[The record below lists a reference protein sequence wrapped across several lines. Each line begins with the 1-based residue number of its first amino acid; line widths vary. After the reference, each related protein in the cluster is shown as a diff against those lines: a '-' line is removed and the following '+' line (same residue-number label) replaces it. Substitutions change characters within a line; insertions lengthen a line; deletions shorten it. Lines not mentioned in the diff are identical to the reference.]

1 MMSLYQFHGGE
12 NIHDFQ
18 GIFIRMRDHNGLGK
32 TSISM
37 DFFSSFFSGGA
48 TLFGCNH

>member
-12 NIHDFQ
+12 NHPRFP

-32 TSISM
+32 TIYFNG
-37 DFFSSFFSGGA
+37 FFSSFFSGGA
-48 TLFGCNH
+48 TLFGL